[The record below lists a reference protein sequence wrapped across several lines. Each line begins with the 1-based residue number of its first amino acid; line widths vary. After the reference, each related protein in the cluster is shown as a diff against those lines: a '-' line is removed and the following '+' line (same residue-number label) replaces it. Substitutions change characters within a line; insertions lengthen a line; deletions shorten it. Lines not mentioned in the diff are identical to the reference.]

1 VNDAAEKQQ
10 DPHHSEPTRSSRDRD
25 ELGRRLEQWL
35 GRRLDTSR
43 VAVGNLR
50 SPDGSGMSSETLL
63 FDVSW
68 TADGTENTAALVAR
82 IEPSGDD
89 APVFETYDLAQQHA
103 VIELV
108 GRASDVPVP
117 PLRWLETDPAVLGAA
132 FFVMERVNGR
142 VPADIPPYVMEGW
155 LLEATPAEQRKLQD
169 GSVGVLARLHQ
180 IDTESH
186 DLGFLAF
193 DVPGDTAL
201 RRHFEHQ
208 RRYYHWAREDR
219 HHGVIERAFA
229 WLEANWP
236 AETGP
241 DVLCW
246 GDARI
251 GNVMYDGFEPLAIL
265 DWEMAA
271 VAPGE
276 LDIGWMIFLHRFFQ
290 DIAGMLE
297 LPGLPD
303 FMLADDVVSTYESLG
318 GRTVNNLAWF
328 EAYAALR
335 HAVVM
340 TRVTTRSV
348 HFGEAEW
355 PEDID
360 SVIPHRAVL
369 AAMTEQ
375 GV

>member
-1 VNDAAEKQQ
+1 
-10 DPHHSEPTRSSRDRD
+10 
-25 ELGRRLEQWL
+25 
-35 GRRLDTSR
+35 
-43 VAVGNLR
+43 
-50 SPDGSGMSSETLL
+50 MSSETLL
-63 FDVSW
+63 FDACW
-68 TADGTENTAALVAR
+68 TIGGIETEASLVAR

-89 APVFETYDLAQQHA
+89 APVFETYDLAQQYA

-108 GRASDVPVP
+108 GRVSDVPVP
-117 PLRWLETDPAVLGAA
+117 PLRWLETDPDVLGAS
-132 FFVMERVNGR
+132 FFVMERVDGR
-142 VPADIPPYVMEGW
+142 VPADIPPYVMDGW
-155 LLEATPAEQRKLQD
+155 LLDATAEQQRQLQD
-169 GSVGVLARLHQ
+169 CTVGVLADLHA
-180 IDTESH
+180 IEAVSH
-186 DLGFLAF
+186 DLEFLAF
-193 DVPGDTAL
+193 DVPGDSAL

-208 RRYYHWAREDR
+208 RRYYEWAREDR
-219 HHGVIERAFA
+219 HHTVIELAFD
-229 WLEANWP
+229 WLEDNWP
-236 AETGP
+236 VHTGP

-271 VAPGE
+271 VAPAE

-290 DIAGMLE
+290 DIAEVLE
-297 LPGLPD
+297 LNGLPE
-303 FMLADDVVSTYESLG
+303 FMLASDVTSTYEELS

-328 EAYAALR
+328 ETYAALR

-355 PEDID
+355 PDDID

-375 GV
+375 EG